1 MTPIETRILKANRKI
16 QIMEEIHKLQ
26 MELFEME
33 CEEVLSDHRTL
44 TEFITNDTFMDEFVL
59 EDPPTK
65 KRKQKKPAAPKRKK
79 IPTKAVKREL
89 FNGEQFKS
97 FSI

>member
-33 CEEVLSDHRTL
+33 CEEVLSDHRAL
-44 TEFITNDTFMDEFVL
+44 TDFIVRDTFMDDFVL
-59 EDPPTK
+59 EDPPKK
-65 KRKQKKPAAPKRKK
+65 KREHKKPALPKRKK
-79 IPTKAVKREL
+79 VPTTAVKRTL